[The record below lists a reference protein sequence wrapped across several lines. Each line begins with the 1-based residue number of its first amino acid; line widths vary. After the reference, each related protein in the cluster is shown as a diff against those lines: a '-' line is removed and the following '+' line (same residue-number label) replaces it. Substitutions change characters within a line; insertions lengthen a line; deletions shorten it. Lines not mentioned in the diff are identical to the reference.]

1 MRMTDGKIR
10 LSPTDLSHFLDCQ
23 HIITL
28 DMARLSGEEIPVQ
41 ATDEFAKI
49 IAQNGINH
57 EKKYLSHLQTNTE
70 NIVEIREDLDYGLR
84 LEQTISALKTR
95 TDIVYQGYLSSGSW

>member
-70 NIVEIREDLDYGLR
+70 NIVRDQGRLR
-84 LEQTISALKTR
+84 LRS
-95 TDIVYQGYLSSGSW
+95 